1 MIELYVLAQYKHNL
15 LITGIKMK
23 RLLKLLPAFCL
34 LMFCTFLNAQPSN
47 NIGTLEKTIIVK
59 GDHNYPPYEFINEK
73 GEPDGFNVE
82 LFREIAKELGINYKL
97 ELGPWSQVRD
107 ELENGE
113 IDVLLGLMVS
123 PERAKKMLFGLPHS
137 VMTHGIF
144 THVDKKFKTLEELR
158 NKAII
163 VQNKDRMHDYLLETG
178 LTDKIIPVEDQLAA
192 LRLLS
197 SGQHDAALIGN
208 FQGSHL
214 LRKHKIENVLI
225 RTSGIDPQKYAM
237 AVSIGHNELLW
248 LLNQGLFQLKSSSVY
263 DRLYEK
269 WFAVYERNHFLRKYR
284 IALIS
289 AGGFAILAVVF
300 ILLLRH
306 RVNKTTRKL
315 RISEEK
321 YRLLV
326 NNQND
331 LIVKV
336 DPEGCF
342 LFVSPSY
349 CRLFGKRDDELIGN
363 KFMPLVHKEDRVITS
378 RAMEGLMKPPFIAYV
393 EQRALTQNGW
403 RWIAWSDTAI
413 PGPDGKIK
421 EIIGIGRDI
430 TERKL
435 ADEELKKARDRAE
448 ESDKLK
454 TAFLNNMQH
463 EIRTPLNGIL
473 GFIDLLDN
481 KDVDLQKREFYM
493 RVIRQSS
500 HQLLSIIDDIINIA
514 TIEAGQEKLRETPT
528 SLTQVLQTVYEQ
540 FRNKAE
546 AKQLSFNYRVKLTQ
560 QQSMVVTD
568 EMKLTQVLN
577 NLVNNAIK
585 FTDEGSVEIVCSLR
599 DAQLHFSVKDS
610 GIGIAPEF
618 HNLIFDRFRQVNL
631 DSVREHSGNG
641 LGLAISKAYVE
652 LLGGRIELES
662 EAEKGADFSFVIP
675 FKPVK
680 STSANFTPPAPVM
693 TDKGLEKISTLLIAE
708 DEYSNLLL
716 IKILLEKFNLEILH
730 ANTGQEAVKYC
741 HENPAI
747 DLVLMDLK
755 MPVMDGFDATREI
768 KKQRP
773 EIPVIALSAYTLDTE
788 REKAMAA
795 GCDDYLSKPLSKQDL
810 LKMLFKYDS
819 LS

>member
-1 MIELYVLAQYKHNL
+1 MQMVHNKNVLLLLVFPALILYISLQAQDAINSAIEK
-15 LITGIKMK
+15 
-23 RLLKLLPAFCL
+23 
-34 LMFCTFLNAQPSN
+34 
-47 NIGTLEKTIIVK
+47 KTIIVR
-59 GDHNYPPYEFINEK
+59 GDHSYPPYEFINEN

-82 LFREIAKELGINYKL
+82 LFREIAKELGINYTL
-97 ELGPWSQVRD
+97 ELGPWSQVRE

-123 PERAKKMLFGLPHS
+123 PERAKKMQFGVPHS

-144 THVDKKFKTLEELR
+144 THVDKEFNTIEDLR

-163 VQNKDRMHDYLLETG
+163 VQYKDRMHDYLLETG
-178 LTDKIIPVEDQLAA
+178 LTDKIITVEDQLAA

-214 LRKHKIENVLI
+214 LREYKIKNVLL
-225 RTSGIDPQKYAM
+225 RSSGIDPQKYAM
-237 AVSIGHNELLW
+237 AVSSGNDELLW
-248 LLNQGLFQLKSSSVY
+248 LLNQGLFQMKSSRVY
-263 DRLYEK
+263 DRLYNK
-269 WFAVYERNHFLRKYR
+269 WFAVYERNYFIWKHR

-289 AGGFAILAVVF
+289 AGGFAILSIIF

-306 RVNKTTRKL
+306 RVNKVTRKL
-315 RISEEK
+315 RESEEK

-326 NNQND
+326 VNQND

-336 DPEGCF
+336 DPEGRF

-349 CRLFGKRDDELIGN
+349 CKLFGKREDELIDK
-363 KFMPLVHKEDRVITS
+363 KFMPLVHEEDREITS
-378 RAMEGLMKPPFIAYV
+378 KAMKDLMKPPFIAYI

-430 TERKL
+430 TERKR
-435 ADEELKKARDRAE
+435 ADEELKKAKERAE

-473 GFIDLLDN
+473 GFMELLNN
-481 KDVDLQKREFYM
+481 KDVDSQKREFYM
-493 RVIRQSS
+493 RIIRQSS

-528 SLTQVLQTVYEQ
+528 SVTQVLQTVYEQ

-546 AKQLSFNYRVKLTQ
+546 AKQINFNYRVKLNQ
-560 QQSMVVTD
+560 HQSMVITD
-568 EMKLTQVLN
+568 EVKLTQVLN

-585 FTDEGSVEIVCSLR
+585 FTDEGNVEIVCTLEEE
-599 DAQLHFSVKDS
+599 QLHFSVKDT

-618 HNLIFDRFRQVNL
+618 HNLIFERFRQVNL
-631 DSVREHSGNG
+631 NSVREHSGNG
-641 LGLAISKAYVE
+641 LGLAISKAYIE
-652 LLGGRIELES
+652 LMGGRIELES
-662 EAEKGADFSFVIP
+662 ELRKGSHFSFVIP
-675 FKPVK
+675 YKPV
-680 STSANFTPPAPVM
+680 SRTSASIGQPLPVM
-693 TDKGLEKISTLLIAE
+693 IDKGLEKIKTILIAE

-730 ANTGQEAVKYC
+730 AGTGQEAVKYC
-741 HENPAI
+741 QENPAI

-755 MPVMDGFDATREI
+755 MPGMDGFDATRVI

-773 EIPVIALSAYTLDTE
+773 EVPVIALSAYTLDTE
-788 REKAMAA
+788 KEKAMAA

-810 LKMLFKYDS
+810 YNMLFKYDA
-819 LS
+819 LP

>member
-1 MIELYVLAQYKHNL
+1 MDELCVLVQYKFKL
-15 LITGIKMK
+15 LMTGIKK
-23 RLLKLLPAFCL
+23 KSFLILLPAFCL
-34 LMFCTFLNAQPSN
+34 LIFYKFTNAQPSN
-47 NIGTLEKTIIVK
+47 AIGTLERTIIVR
-59 GDHNYPPYEFINEK
+59 GDHSYPPYEFINEK

-82 LFREIAKELGINYKL
+82 LFREIAKELGITYTL
-97 ELGPWSQVRD
+97 ELGPWSQVRE

-123 PERAKKMLFGLPHS
+123 PERAKKMMFGIPHS
-137 VMTHGIF
+137 IMTHGIF

-163 VQNKDRMHDYLLETG
+163 VQLKDRMHDYLLETG

-197 SGQHDAALIGN
+197 TGQYDAALIGN

-214 LRKHKIENVLI
+214 LREHKIKNVTI
-225 RTSGIDPQKYAM
+225 RSSGIDPQKYAM
-237 AVSIGHNELLW
+237 AVSTGNNELLW
-248 LLNQGLFQLKSSSVY
+248 LLNQGLFQMKSSGVY

-269 WFAVYERNHFLRKYR
+269 WFSVYERNHFIRKHR
-284 IALIS
+284 IALLS
-289 AGGFAILAVVF
+289 AGGFT
-300 ILLLRH
+300 ILLIIFIILLRS
-306 RVNKTTRKL
+306 RVKVATRKL
-315 RISEEK
+315 RDSEEK

-331 LIVKV
+331 LIVKI
-336 DPEGCF
+336 DPEGHF

-349 CRLFGKRDDELIGN
+349 CKLFGKREDELMGK
-363 KFMPLVHKEDRVITS
+363 KFMPLVHEEDREVTS
-378 RAMEGLMKPPFIAYV
+378 KAMEDLMKPPFIAYV
-393 EQRALTQNGW
+393 EQRALTQKGW
-403 RWIAWSDTAI
+403 RWIAWSDTAL
-413 PGPDGKIK
+413 PGPDGNIM
-421 EIIGIGRDI
+421 EIIGTGRDI

-473 GFIDLLDN
+473 GFIELLDN
-481 KDVDLQKREFYM
+481 KNVDLQKRDFYM
-493 RVIRQSS
+493 RIIRQCS

-528 SLTQVLQTVYEQ
+528 SVTQVLQTVYEQ
-540 FRNKAE
+540 FRSKAE
-546 AKQLSFNYRVKLTQ
+546 AKQLSFNYRVKLNQ

-568 EMKLTQVLN
+568 EVKLTQVLN

-585 FTDEGSVEIVCSLR
+585 FTDEGSVEIVCSLKEE
-599 DAQLHFSVKDS
+599 QLHFSVKDT
-610 GIGIAPEF
+610 GIGIPQEF
-618 HNLIFDRFRQVNL
+618 HNLIFERFRQVNL
-631 DSVREHSGNG
+631 NSVREHSGNG
-641 LGLAISKAYVE
+641 LGLAISKAYIE

-662 EAEKGADFSFVIP
+662 EPGKGSDFSFVIP
-675 FKPVK
+675 YKPVNR
-680 STSANFTPPAPVM
+680 TSADVNQPAPVM
-693 TDKGLEKISTLLIAE
+693 TDQGLEKISTLLIAE

-730 ANTGQEAVKYC
+730 ANTGQEAVNYC

-755 MPVMDGFDATREI
+755 MPGMDGFDATREI

-788 REKAMAA
+788 KEKAMAA

-810 LKMLFKYDS
+810 FKILFKYDS

>member
-1 MIELYVLAQYKHNL
+1 MIELYVLAQYKFNL
-15 LITGIKMK
+15 LLTGIKMK
-23 RLLKLLPAFCL
+23 HLLKLFPTFGL
-34 LMFCTFLNAQPSN
+34 LMFFMFATAQPSN
-47 NIGTLEKTIIVK
+47 NTGTYEKTIIVK

-82 LFREIAKELGINYKL
+82 LFSEIAKELGINYKL
-97 ELGPWSQVRD
+97 ELGPWSQVRE

-123 PERAKKMLFGLPHS
+123 PERAKKMQFGVPHS

-163 VQNKDRMHDYLLETG
+163 VQNKDRMHDYLHETG
-178 LTDKIIPVEDQLAA
+178 LTDKIIAVEDQLSA
-192 LRLLS
+192 LQLLS
-197 SGQHDAALIGN
+197 TGQHDAALIGN

-214 LRKHKIENVLI
+214 LREHKIKNVVL
-225 RTSGIDPQKYAM
+225 RSSGIDPQKYAM
-237 AVSIGHNELLW
+237 AVSIGNNELLW
-248 LLNQGLFQLKSSSVY
+248 LLNQGLFQMKSSGVY

-269 WFAVYERNHFLRKYR
+269 WFSVYERNHFIRKHR
-284 IALIS
+284 IALLS
-289 AGGFAILAVVF
+289 VGGFT
-300 ILLLRH
+300 ILLIIFIILLRA
-306 RVNKTTRKL
+306 RVKVATRKL
-315 RISEEK
+315 RDSEEK
-321 YRLLV
+321 YRLLI

-331 LIVKV
+331 LIVKI
-336 DPEGCF
+336 DMEGHF

-349 CRLFGKRDDELIGN
+349 CKLFGKREDELIGK
-363 KFMPLVHKEDRVITS
+363 KFMPLVHEEDREITS
-378 RAMEGLMKPPFIAYV
+378 RAMEGLMKPPFIAYI

-413 PGPDGKIK
+413 PGPDGKIN

-430 TERKL
+430 TERKF
-435 ADEELKKARDRAE
+435 ADEELKKAKDRAE

-473 GFIDLLDN
+473 GFIELLDN
-481 KDVDLQKREFYM
+481 KDVDSHKREFYM

-500 HQLLSIIDDIINIA
+500 NQLLSIIDDIINIA

-528 SLTQVLQTVYEQ
+528 SVTQVLQTVYEQ

-599 DAQLHFSVKDS
+599 DTQLHFSIKDT

-618 HNLIFDRFRQVNL
+618 QNLIFDRFRQVNL
-631 DSVREHSGNG
+631 DSFREHSGNG

-662 EAEKGADFSFVIP
+662 EPGKGSDFSFVIP
-675 FKPVK
+675 FKPANR
-680 STSANFTPPAPVM
+680 TSANFTQPAPVT
-693 TDKGLEKISTLLIAE
+693 TDQGLEKISTLLIAE

-730 ANTGQEAVKYC
+730 ASTGHEAVKYC

-755 MPVMDGFDATREI
+755 MPGMDGFDATMEI

-773 EIPVIALSAYTLDTE
+773 EIPVVALSAYTLDTE
-788 REKAMAA
+788 KEKAMAA

-810 LKMLFKYDS
+810 FKILFKYDS

>member
-1 MIELYVLAQYKHNL
+1 MPSV
-15 LITGIKMK
+15 TGIKK
-23 RLLKLLPAFCL
+23 KSLFLLLPAICL
-34 LMFCTFLNAQPSN
+34 LIFCKISNAQPANTSG
-47 NIGTLEKTIIVK
+47 NIKRTIIVK
-59 GDHNYPPYEFINEK
+59 GDHSYPPYEFINEK

-82 LFREIAKELGINYKL
+82 LFREIAKELGITYTL
-97 ELGPWSQVRD
+97 ELGPWSQVRE

-123 PERAKKMLFGLPHS
+123 AERAKMMQFGVPHS

-144 THVDKKFKTLEELR
+144 THEDKNFKTLEELR
-158 NKAII
+158 NKAVI
-163 VQNKDRMHDYLLETG
+163 VQYKDRMHDYLLETG

-197 SGQHDAALIGN
+197 TGQHDAALIGN

-214 LRKHKIENVLI
+214 LKAHKIGNVKI
-225 RTSGIDPQKYAM
+225 RSSGIDPQRYAM
-237 AVSIGHNELLW
+237 AVSSGNDELLW
-248 LLNQGLFQLKSSSVY
+248 FLNQGLFQMKSSGVY
-263 DRLYEK
+263 DDLYEK
-269 WFAVYERNHFLRKYR
+269 WFAVYERNYFIRKYK
-284 IALIS
+284 IALIA
-289 AGGFAILAVVF
+289 AGGFAILSIIF
-300 ILLLRH
+300 IILLRY
-306 RVNKTTRKL
+306 RVKIATSKL
-315 RISEEK
+315 RDSEEK

-336 DPEGCF
+336 DPEGRF

-349 CRLFGKRDDELIGN
+349 CKLFGKHEDELIGN
-363 KFMPLVHKEDRVITS
+363 KFMPLVHEEDREITAK
-378 RAMEGLMKPPFIAYV
+378 AMEDLMKPPFIAYV

-403 RWIAWSDTAI
+403 RWIAWSDSAI
-413 PGPDGKIK
+413 HSPDEKIK

-435 ADEELKKARDRAE
+435 ADEELRKARDRAE

-473 GFIDLLDN
+473 GFMELLN
-481 KDVDLQKREFYM
+481 NQDVDSQKREFYM
-493 RVIRQSS
+493 RIIRQSS

-514 TIEAGQEKLRETPT
+514 TIEAGQEKLRESPT
-528 SLTQVLQTVYEQ
+528 SITQVLQTVYEQ

-546 AKQLSFNYRVKLTQ
+546 AKQLRFNYRVKLNQ
-560 QQSMVVTD
+560 QQSIAVTD

-585 FTDEGSVEIVCSLR
+585 FTDEGSVEIVCSLK

-618 HNLIFDRFRQVNL
+618 HNLIFERFRQVNL
-631 DSVREHSGNG
+631 NSVREHSGNG

-662 EAEKGADFSFVIP
+662 LPGKGSEFSFSIP
-675 FKPVK
+675 YKPANR
-680 STSANFTPPAPVM
+680 TSADAANPERVKE
-693 TDKGLEKISTLLIAE
+693 DLNLEKIRTLLIAE
-708 DEYSNLLL
+708 DEHSNLLL
-716 IKILLEKFNLEILH
+716 IKILLEKFNLQILH

-747 DLVLMDLK
+747 DMVLMDLK
-755 MPVMDGFDATREI
+755 MPGMDGFDATRVI
-768 KKQRP
+768 KRQRP
-773 EIPVIALSAYTLDTE
+773 GLPVIALSAYTLDTE
-788 REKAMAA
+788 KEKAMAA

-810 LKMLFKYDS
+810 YKMLFKYDS